1 MRLIIAAEEHHD
13 PVKIDFG
20 AKAYAMNFSTDGE
33 SLLIGGYGGVEVWRV
48 ADCQRTATMEST
60 RVRCL
65 AVSNDGKWIAAG
77 TIWGEVIVW
86 DAKTYKRVLSHEE
99 DSRESVVNGVDF
111 SPDSTRLVTASNDGT
126 ASVWDVATCQRVR
139 TLRHQSALRAAKYSP
154 PGDRIAIATQDAV
167 LLYDSSDGRCLFDIV
182 TTHYNTS
189 LLWFNNHLFIV
200 SNRKTIELDA
210 FTGTTVS
217 EWPVDESDDF
227 SRTAQP
233 RHGGFII
240 YSTGRTVSFR
250 KTSTHSQLCFVQH
263 PRDIY
268 SIAVSPD
275 DRFLAIAEEDGKIT
289 IKSLSDINVSCMH
302 DLLEPTLTTKL
313 GIHSRGTSPW

>member
-99 DSRESVVNGVDF
+99 DSGESVVNGTDF
-111 SPDSTRLVTASNDGT
+111 SPDSTRFVTASDDGT

-139 TLRHQSALRAAKYSP
+139 TLRHKSALRAAKYSP
-154 PGDRIAIATQDAV
+154 LGDRIAVAARDAV
-167 LLYDSSDGRCLFDIV
+167 LLYDSNDGRCLFDIV
-182 TTHYNTS
+182 TPRCNTS
-189 LLWFNNHLFIV
+189 ILWFNNHLFVV
-200 SNRKTIELDA
+200 SNRQIINLDA
-210 FTGTTVS
+210 FTGSTVS
-217 EWPVDESDDF
+217 EWPVDESGDL
-227 SRTAQP
+227 SRIAQP
-233 RHGGFII
+233 RHGGFLIH
-240 YSTGRTVSFR
+240 STGRGRTVSFW
-250 KTSTHSQLCFVQH
+250 KTSTHSQLGLIQH
-263 PRDIY
+263 PQDIY

-275 DRFLAIAEEDGKIT
+275 DHFLAIAGEDGKIT
-289 IKSLSDINVSCMH
+289 IKSLSDINVSCAC
-302 DLLEPTLTTKL
+302 E
-313 GIHSRGTSPW
+313 